1 MYLLIQCSEEH
12 RESHT
17 WYFCPQNTHHQ
28 NQIMRNIQTDQN
40 WRTMCKINVL
50 LLFKESSSWKIRK
63 PKVLFYFKWWKK
75 EREREREIGRERRR
89 KEGEKEEKRG
99 EKKKEIKKRKRE
111 GGKNIWQL
119 NALNNYGLV
128 QDQIIFFF

>member
-75 EREREREIGRERRR
+75 ERKGKREGDRERVKKEGREGR
-89 KEGEKEEKRG
+89 EKGREEKRNKK
-99 EKKKEIKKRKRE
+99 EKKRGAKIYD
-111 GGKNIWQL
+111 N
-119 NALNNYGLV
+119 
-128 QDQIIFFF
+128 